1 MYHLIFSSHSNPNKI
16 FPKEFLIR
24 VFRKREF
31 LQAMCFE
38 HLCLICAS
46 VITVYAH
53 IDIGTYFSLTSNFL
67 PLTLPSG
74 NALRNAYPQILFCDL
89 YFL

>member
-1 MYHLIFSSHSNPNKI
+1 MYHLIFSSHPNPNKI
-16 FPKEFLIR
+16 LPKEFLIR

-46 VITVYAH
+46 VITVYTH
-53 IDIGTYFSLTSNFL
+53 VNIGTYFFIYIKLLAIDFTIGECSKKRVSTDI
-67 PLTLPSG
+67 
-74 NALRNAYPQILFCDL
+74 IL
-89 YFL
+89 

>member
-24 VFRKREF
+24 VFGKREF

-53 IDIGTYFSLTSNFL
+53 IDIGTYFFIDIKLFAIDFTIRECSKKRISTDI
-67 PLTLPSG
+67 
-74 NALRNAYPQILFCDL
+74 IL
-89 YFL
+89 

>member
-1 MYHLIFSSHSNPNKI
+1 MYHLIFSSHSDPNKI
-16 FPKEFLIR
+16 LPKEFLIR

-38 HLCLICAS
+38 HLCLICAG

-53 IDIGTYFSLTSNFL
+53 IDIGTYFFIDIKLLAIDFTIRERSEKRISTDIVL
-67 PLTLPSG
+67 
-74 NALRNAYPQILFCDL
+74 
-89 YFL
+89 

>member
-16 FPKEFLIR
+16 LAKEFLIR
-24 VFRKREF
+24 VFRKREL

-53 IDIGTYFSLTSNFL
+53 VNIGTYFFIYIKLLAIDFTIGECSKKRVSTDI
-67 PLTLPSG
+67 
-74 NALRNAYPQILFCDL
+74 IL
-89 YFL
+89 

>member
-24 VFRKREF
+24 IFGKREF

-53 IDIGTYFSLTSNFL
+53 IDIGTYFF
-67 PLTLPSG
+67 
-74 NALRNAYPQILFCDL
+74 IDIKLFAIDFTIRERSEKRISTDIVL
-89 YFL
+89 

>member
-1 MYHLIFSSHSNPNKI
+1 MYHLIFSSHSDPNKI
-16 FPKEFLIR
+16 LPKEFLIR

-46 VITVYAH
+46 VITVYTH
-53 IDIGTYFSLTSNFL
+53 INIGTYFFIYIKLLAIDFTIGECSKKRVSTDI
-67 PLTLPSG
+67 
-74 NALRNAYPQILFCDL
+74 IL
-89 YFL
+89 

>member
-16 FPKEFLIR
+16 FPKEFLIWI
-24 VFRKREF
+24 FWKREF
-31 LQAMCFE
+31 PQAMCFE

-53 IDIGTYFSLTSNFL
+53 IDIGTYFFIDIKLLAIDFTIRERSEKCISTDIVL
-67 PLTLPSG
+67 
-74 NALRNAYPQILFCDL
+74 
-89 YFL
+89 

>member
-1 MYHLIFSSHSNPNKI
+1 MYHLIFSSHSDPNKI
-16 FPKEFLIR
+16 LPKEFLIR

-46 VITVYAH
+46 VITVYTH
-53 IDIGTYFSLTSNFL
+53 VNIGTYFFIYIKLLAIDFTIGECSKKRVSTDI
-67 PLTLPSG
+67 
-74 NALRNAYPQILFCDL
+74 IL
-89 YFL
+89 